1 MNNKEVE
8 EALKKAKDISQKR
21 NFKQTID
28 LIINLKELNL
38 KSSDNQLNL
47 FMTLPHPTGKQVKVC
62 GLVGP
67 ELADHAKEV
76 FDNVVN
82 ADDFDKY
89 AKDAKLTKKLA
100 DDYDYFVAQAN
111 IMPKVATAFGRVL
124 GTRGKMPNPKA
135 GCVVPPS
142 ANLKPLYKN
151 LQRTAKIIVKSV
163 PIVQCRVGNED
174 SPEKDVIENVMAIYD
189 NVIHH
194 LPNEQDNI
202 KNVIVK
208 LTMGPAVVVG
218 KKTKTKEEP
227 AKESGNEKA
236 AAEKQEAP
244 KKEEAEA
251 E

>member
-111 IMPKVATAFGRVL
+111 IMPKVATDR
-124 GTRGKMPNPKA
+124 
-135 GCVVPPS
+135 
-142 ANLKPLYKN
+142 
-151 LQRTAKIIVKSV
+151 KSV
-163 PIVQCRVGNED
+163 V
-174 SPEKDVIENVMAIYD
+174 
-189 NVIHH
+189 
-194 LPNEQDNI
+194 
-202 KNVIVK
+202 
-208 LTMGPAVVVG
+208 
-218 KKTKTKEEP
+218 
-227 AKESGNEKA
+227 
-236 AAEKQEAP
+236 
-244 KKEEAEA
+244 
-251 E
+251 